1 LTATAVGTIT
11 AVLFDWDGTLIDSRA
26 ALLAAWHESTEAVIG
41 RRFPATAAEERNVFT
56 LPGSEIWPRLA
67 ATATQLDDLVERF
80 QQAYERSGELV
91 RAVPGIAAALEEL
104 RDAHVAIAVVTSKA
118 RRRYALDARR
128 TALEDLIDVA
138 VCAEDAAATK
148 PDPRPVVVA
157 LESLGAPAANALM
170 VGDTVVDVAA
180 GLGAGTAVAGVLW
193 GACTDNELRD
203 AGASIVL
210 ADPQDIVSLVAG
222 RTS

>member
-1 LTATAVGTIT
+1 
-11 AVLFDWDGTLIDSRA
+11 
-26 ALLAAWHESTEAVIG
+26 
-41 RRFPATAAEERNVFT
+41 
-56 LPGSEIWPRLA
+56 
-67 ATATQLDDLVERF
+67 
-80 QQAYERSGELV
+80 
-91 RAVPGIAAALEEL
+91 
-104 RDAHVAIAVVTSKA
+104 
-118 RRRYALDARR
+118 
-128 TALEDLIDVA
+128 
-138 VCAEDAAATK
+138 
-148 PDPRPVVVA
+148 
-157 LESLGAPAANALM
+157 M